1 MDDIFPILVA
11 VTVAMLVWGVTVL
24 VINVVRNEKGKLS
37 ERLSGTSGST
47 GTSASATS
55 IVVQSDTE
63 GLPPLLARMAMM
75 RGLHRQLIH
84 AYPEA
89 SLVRFLS
96 LSVGLALLAGIIMF
110 GVTDSGLV

>member
-24 VINVVRNEKGKLS
+24 VINLVKNEKGKLS
-37 ERLSGTSGST
+37 ERLSGTSGTTGSST
-47 GTSASATS
+47 TAAS

-63 GLPPLLARMAMM
+63 GLAPFLARNGMM

-89 SLVRFLS
+89 SLVRFLG
-96 LSVGLALLAGIIMF
+96 LSAGIAFLAGIVML
-110 GVTDSGLV
+110 GVT